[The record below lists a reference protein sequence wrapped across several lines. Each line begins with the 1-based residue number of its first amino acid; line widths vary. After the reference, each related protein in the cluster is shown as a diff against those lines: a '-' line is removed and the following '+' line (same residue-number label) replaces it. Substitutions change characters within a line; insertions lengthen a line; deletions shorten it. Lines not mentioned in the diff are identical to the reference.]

1 MVSYE
6 SYCGMEEGRDPK
18 ARDRRGEEVGRTTF
32 IAWCGFVSS
41 RRSEMEPA
49 PLVTLM
55 IRAVVVDLASK
66 GAKASTVIA
75 GPTVFVVKAE
85 SSCLAVDSPFT

>member
-18 ARDRRGEEVGRTTF
+18 ARDRRGEE
-32 IAWCGFVSS
+32 
-41 RRSEMEPA
+41 EPA